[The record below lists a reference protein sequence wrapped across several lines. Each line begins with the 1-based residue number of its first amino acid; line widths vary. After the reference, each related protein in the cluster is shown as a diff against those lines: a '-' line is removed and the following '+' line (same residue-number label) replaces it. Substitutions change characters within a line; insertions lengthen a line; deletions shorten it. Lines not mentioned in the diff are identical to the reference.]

1 MNKLYALVARFVCY
15 ANDNSAFIPSI
26 WSQMGLA
33 ILEENMV
40 MANLV
45 HRDFENDVREY
56 GDTVNTRRPGSFQIR
71 RKTDATTLTQQ
82 DANATNVQVKL
93 DQWFYTSFT
102 IKDGERSKSFQD
114 LVTVYL
120 LPGMQ
125 TIARGGGSRRAWG
138 RSTSSYAPRQPLP
151 AA

>member
-1 MNKLYALVARFVCY
+1 MNKLYVMAARIVCY

-40 MANLV
+40 MAGLV
-45 HRDFENDVREY
+45 HRDFENDVKEF
-56 GDTVNTRRPGSFQIR
+56 GDTVKTRRPGTFGIR

-82 DANATNVQVKL
+82 DANATNVDVKL
-93 DQWFYTSFT
+93 DQWFYTSFV

-125 TIARGGGSRRAWG
+125 TIARAVDRAVLGRIHAYLGGP
-138 RSTSSYAPRQPLP
+138 T
-151 AA
+151 